1 MEQKRGF
8 VHDMLDIKVLTLYAL
23 SLFSE
28 PVAFPTLLEVCL
40 QDDGVN
46 YFELQEAV
54 TQLENSGHLAE
65 TDVGTLF
72 LTDQGRTHGQLT
84 QDSLAVP
91 LRQRVTAAV
100 SAWKAGQKRQSQVQT
115 EILQAEDLT
124 YQVQLTLRSPVGKL
138 MELQLPASSL
148 KQARSLRQRMNR
160 SAEALYAQTLA
171 LLLQDE
177 AEDG

>member
-8 VHDMLDIKVLTLYAL
+8 VHDMLDVKVLVLYAL

-28 PVAFPTLLEVCL
+28 PVEFSTLLEVCL

-54 TQLENSGHLAE
+54 TQLVNSGHLAE
-65 TDVGTLF
+65 TEALTLG
-72 LTDQGRTHGQLT
+72 LTDQGRAHGQLT
-84 QDSLAVP
+84 QDSLAAP

-115 EILQAEDLT
+115 DILQAEDET
-124 YQVQLTLRSPVGKL
+124 YQVRLVLRSPVGSL
-138 MELQLPASSL
+138 MEMQLPASSL
-148 KQARSLRQRMNR
+148 KQARRLRERMNQ

-171 LLLQDE
+171 LLLRDE
-177 AEDG
+177 EEEG

>member
-8 VHDMLDIKVLTLYAL
+8 VHDMLDVKVLILYAL

-28 PVAFPTLLEVCL
+28 PVTFPTLLEVCL

-46 YFELQEAV
+46 YFELQDAV
-54 TQLENSGHLAE
+54 TQLESSGHLTE
-65 TDVGTLF
+65 TDQGAIL
-72 LTDQGRTHGQLT
+72 LTDQGRAHGQLT
-84 QDSLAVP
+84 QDSLAAP

-115 EILQAEDLT
+115 EILQAEDET
-124 YQVQLTLRSPVGKL
+124 YQVQLTLRSPAGSL

-148 KQARSLRQRMNR
+148 KQARQLSEQMNR
-160 SAEALYAQTLA
+160 NAEALYAQTLA

-177 AEDG
+177 AEDS